1 MSRVHIQAVP
11 ARNVSASINER
22 SIPARTALALAL
34 MLALPAAAH
43 AADAADASG
52 AEVNE
57 LNRVV
62 VSATR
67 TERAVQDVPA
77 TVNAIDRE
85 RMDNELVRDIRDLF
99 RYEPGIEVGSNRE
112 RFGLSDIRIR
122 GLGGNRV
129 RVLVDGVSVSDS
141 FAIGSFSNAGRNFVD
156 LDTVKQVEV
165 VRGPSSALHG
175 SDALGGVVSFVTK
188 DPNDYLKDGANTYFG
203 LKLGAESRNEGL
215 YGSATAAFGGDRW
228 SGLVVVNHH
237 QGKETENQ
245 GNNDAHDSTR
255 TRANPQDFDGRSLL
269 TKLVYAPSENQ
280 RFRLTV
286 EGSEDQTDTQVFSS
300 LGLVAPV
307 PGVPP
312 NSPRTRVASMTGDD
326 HQTRARVSFAHEIE
340 ALDSVLADSLQWQ
353 IYRQDSET
361 TQRTREQRVT
371 VSNNPN
377 PTLRQ
382 REFNFDQRLYG
393 AEAIVHKDFATGSVE
408 HTLTYGFEYEQT
420 DFRQKRDGRS
430 VNLTSGVIS
439 KTISPDTFPVRDF
452 PISKTKSA
460 GVFVQD
466 EIRFADGKFRLI
478 PAVRV
483 DRYELTS
490 KPDAIW
496 NGDNPG
502 VKISDLSKTSV
513 SPKLGAVWHFAED
526 WSLYGGYQRGFRAP
540 PYNDVNLGFTNLQF
554 GYTAIP
560 NANLK
565 PETSNGYELGL
576 RFSDKAVY
584 AQLSAYYND
593 YKDFIESSRQVSAPP
608 QTPLIV
614 FQSQNVAKARIRGVE
629 LSGGVDLGE
638 LSASLAGWSTRFAA
652 AYSKGED
659 KTADRPLESI
669 APLSATLGV
678 AYDRDTWGVELAGRF
693 AKRKSDLPAPNRFAT
708 PGFGV
713 LDLLAHWNFAP
724 GAKFNVG
731 VFNLGDKK
739 YWDGGDVPGTLTV
752 SSTILD
758 RYTAPGRNVGA
769 SVAVSW

>member
-1 MSRVHIQAVP
+1 MSRVHTQAAP
-11 ARNVSASINER
+11 ARSNPVR
-22 SIPARTALALAL
+22 IPARSALALAL
-34 MLALPAAAH
+34 LLALPAAH
-43 AADAADASG
+43 AADAAAADAAG

-67 TERAVQDVPA
+67 TEREVQDVPA
-77 TVNAIDRE
+77 TVNVIDRE

-99 RYEPGIEVGSNRE
+99 RYEPGVEVGSNRE
-112 RFGLSDIRIR
+112 RFGLGDIRIR

-129 RVLVDGVSVSDS
+129 RVLVDGVSVSDG

-156 LDTVKQVEV
+156 LDTVKAVEV

-188 DPNDYLKDGANTYFG
+188 DPNDYLKDGAKTYFG
-203 LKLGAESRNEGL
+203 LKLGVESQNEGL
-215 YGSATAAFGGDRW
+215 FGNATAAFGGDRW

-237 QGKETENQ
+237 QGQETENM
-245 GNNDAHDSTR
+245 GTRDTLDASR
-255 TRANPQDFDGRSLL
+255 TQPNPQNSDGRSLL

-286 EGSEDQTDTQVFSS
+286 EGSEDQTDTDVFTARGTALSMPGAPQV
-300 LGLVAPV
+300 
-307 PGVPP
+307 
-312 NSPRTRVASMTGDD
+312 RVLSQTGDD
-326 HQTRARVSFAHEIE
+326 HQTRARVSFAHEIDS
-340 ALDSVLADSLQWQ
+340 LDSALADSLQWQ
-353 IYRQDSET
+353 VYRQDSET
-361 TQRTREQRVT
+361 TQRTREQRVS
-371 VSNNPN
+371 VVGGREIS
-377 PTLRQ
+377 PTLRL
-382 REFNFDQRLYG
+382 REFNFDQRVYG
-393 AEAIVHKDFATGSVE
+393 AEATAHKDFSTGSVA
-408 HTLTYGFEYEQT
+408 HTLTYGFEYENT
-420 DFRQKRDGRS
+420 EFRQKRDGRA
-430 VNLTSGVIS
+430 VNLTTGAVSNV
-439 KTISPDTFPVRDF
+439 ISPDTFPVRDF
-452 PISKTKSA
+452 PISKTHNA

-466 EIRFADGKFRLI
+466 EIQFADGRFRLV

-483 DRYELTS
+483 DRYELRVQRDPIFTT
-490 KPDAIW
+490 
-496 NGDNPG
+496 DNPG

-513 SPKLGAVWHFAED
+513 SPKLGAVWHFAPD
-526 WSLYGGYQRGFRAP
+526 WSVYGGYQRGFRAP

-560 NANLK
+560 NPDLK
-565 PETSNGYELGL
+565 PETSDGYELGL
-576 RFSDKAVY
+576 RFSSKAVY
-584 AQLSAYYND
+584 AQVAAYYNE
-593 YKDFIESSRQVSAPP
+593 YQDFIESNRQVSAPP

-629 LSGGVDLGE
+629 LRGGVDFGE
-638 LSASLAGWSTRFAA
+638 WNASLAGWSTRFSA

-669 APLSATLGV
+669 APLTATLGV
-678 AYDRDTWGVELAGRF
+678 AYDRDDWGVELAGRF
-693 AKRKSDLPAPNRFAT
+693 AKRKSDLPAPNRFAA
-708 PGFGV
+708 PGYGV

-724 GAKFNVG
+724 GARFNVG

-739 YWDGGDVPGTLTV
+739 YWDSADLPGTITAA
-752 SSTILD
+752 SSILD

>member
-1 MSRVHIQAVP
+1 MSRVQPQALLARTTHALVP
-11 ARNVSASINER
+11 ARS
-22 SIPARTALALAL
+22 ALALAL
-34 MLALPAAAH
+34 LLALPAVAS
-43 AADAADASG
+43 AADAPDASG

-62 VSATR
+62 VGATR
-67 TERAVQDVPA
+67 TERQVQDVPA
-77 TVNAIDRE
+77 TVGAIDRE
-85 RMDNELVRDIRDLF
+85 RMDNELVRNIRDLF

-112 RFGLSDIRIR
+112 RFGLGDIRIR

-129 RVLVDGVSVSDS
+129 RVLVDGISVSDS
-141 FAIGSFSNAGRNFVD
+141 FSIGSFSNAGRNFVD
-156 LDTVKQVEV
+156 LDTVKEVEV

-188 DPNDYLKDGANTYFG
+188 DPNDYLKDGAKTYFG
-203 LKLGAESRNEGL
+203 LKLGAESQNEGL
-215 YGSATAAFGGDRW
+215 YGSATAAFGGERW

-245 GNNDAHDSTR
+245 GDNDAHDGTR
-255 TRANPQDFDGRSLL
+255 TRANPQNFDGRSLL

-286 EGSEDQTDTQVFSS
+286 EGSEEQNDTTVFTSF
-300 LGLVAPV
+300 GLVALV
-307 PGVPP
+307 PGQPP
-312 NSPRTRVASMTGDD
+312 NSPRTRVASMFGND
-326 HQTRARVSFAHEIE
+326 HQTRARVAFAHEIDS
-340 ALDSVLADSLQWQ
+340 LDSVLADSLQWQ

-361 TQRTREQRVT
+361 TQRTREQRAT
-371 VSNNPN
+371 VSGGREINPM
-377 PTLRQ
+377 LRL
-382 REFNFDQRLYG
+382 REFNFDQRVYG
-393 AEAIVHKDFATGSVE
+393 AEATAHKNFATGSVE
-408 HTLTYGFEYEQT
+408 HTLTYGLEYEDT
-420 DFRQKRDGRS
+420 EFRQKRDGRL
-430 VNLTSGVIS
+430 VNLTTGAVSNA
-439 KTISPDTFPVRDF
+439 ISPDVFPVRDF
-452 PISKTKSA
+452 PVSKTRNA

-466 EIRFADGKFRLI
+466 EIQFADGKFRLV

-483 DRYELTS
+483 DRYEL
-490 KPDAIW
+490 KPSQDPIW

-513 SPKLGAVWHFAED
+513 SPKLGAVWHFADD

-540 PYNDVNLGFTNLQF
+540 PYSDVNLGFTNLAF

-560 NANLK
+560 NADLK

-576 RFSDKAVY
+576 RFSSKAVY
-584 AQLSAYYND
+584 AQVAAFYND
-593 YKDFIESSRQVSAPP
+593 YKDFIESNRQVSAPP

-629 LSGGVDLGE
+629 LRGGVDFGA
-638 LSASLAGWSTRFAA
+638 LSESLAGWSTRFAA

-669 APLSATLGV
+669 APLTATIGV
-678 AYDRDTWGVELAGRF
+678 AYDREAWGVELASRF
-693 AKRKSDLPAPNRFAT
+693 ARHKTDLPATNRFAA
-708 PGFGV
+708 PGYGV
-713 LDLLAHWNFAP
+713 FDLLAHWDFAP

-739 YWDGGDVPGTLTV
+739 YWDGGDVPGSLLATSAV
-752 SSTILD
+752 LD

>member
-1 MSRVHIQAVP
+1 MSRVHTQAAPARSIPNPVP
-11 ARNVSASINER
+11 ARC
-22 SIPARTALALAL
+22 ALALAL
-34 MLALPAAAH
+34 TLALPAVAS
-43 AADAADASG
+43 AADAADAAS
-52 AEVNE
+52 ADVNE

-67 TERAVQDVPA
+67 TERQVQDVPA
-77 TVNAIDRE
+77 TVSAIDRE

-99 RYEPGIEVGSNRE
+99 RYEPGIEVGANRE
-112 RFGLSDIRIR
+112 RFGLGDIRIR

-203 LKLGAESRNEGL
+203 LKLGAESQNEGL
-215 YGSATAAFGGDRW
+215 YGSATAAFGGERW

-245 GNNDAHDSTR
+245 GDNDAHDGTR
-255 TRANPQDFDGRSLL
+255 TRANPQDFDGRSVL

-286 EGSEDQTDTQVFSS
+286 EGSEEQTDTLVFNA
-300 LGLVAPV
+300 LGLVALV
-307 PGVPP
+307 PGQPP
-312 NSPRTRVASMTGDD
+312 NSPRTRVASMSGDD
-326 HQTRARVSFAHEIE
+326 RQTRARVAFAHEIDSI
-340 ALDSVLADSLQWQ
+340 DSVLADSLQWQ

-371 VSNNPN
+371 LSNNPN
-377 PTLRQ
+377 PTLRL
-382 REFNFDQRLYG
+382 REFNFDQRVYG
-393 AEAIVHKDFATGSVE
+393 AEATAHKSFATGSVG
-408 HTLTYGFEYEQT
+408 HTLTYGFEYENT
-420 DFRQKRDGRS
+420 EFRQKRDGRA
-430 VNLTSGVIS
+430 VNLTTGAVSNA
-439 KTISPDTFPVRDF
+439 ISPDAFPVRDF
-452 PISKTKSA
+452 PVSKTQNA

-466 EIRFADGKFRLI
+466 EIQFADGKFRLV

-483 DRYELTS
+483 DRYELRPR
-490 KPDAIW
+490 KDAIW

-502 VKISDLSKTSV
+502 VTVSDLSKTSV

-540 PYNDVNLGFTNLQF
+540 PYSDVNLGFTNLQF

-560 NANLK
+560 NPNLK
-565 PETSNGYELGL
+565 PETSDGYELGL
-576 RFSDKAVY
+576 RLRNKAVY
-584 AQLSAYYND
+584 AQVAAFYND

-629 LSGGVDLGE
+629 LRGGIDFGE
-638 LSASLAGWSTRFAA
+638 LSDALAGWSTRFAA

-669 APLSATLGV
+669 APLTASVGV

-693 AKRKSDLPAPNRFAT
+693 ARHKTDLPASNRFAA
-708 PGFGV
+708 PGYGV
-713 LDLLAHWNFAP
+713 LDLLAHWQFAP

-731 VFNLGDKK
+731 VFNLGDEK
-739 YWDGGDVPGTLTV
+739 YWDGGDVPGTLTA
-752 SSTILD
+752 SSAVLD

>member
-1 MSRVHIQAVP
+1 MSRVHTQAAPARSIRNPVP
-11 ARNVSASINER
+11 ARR
-22 SIPARTALALAL
+22 ALALAL
-34 MLALPAAAH
+34 TLALPAVAS
-43 AADAADASG
+43 AADAADAAS
-52 AEVNE
+52 ADVNE

-67 TERAVQDVPA
+67 TERQVQDVPA
-77 TVNAIDRE
+77 TVSAIDRE

-99 RYEPGIEVGSNRE
+99 RYEPGIEVGANRE
-112 RFGLSDIRIR
+112 RFGLGDIRIR

-129 RVLVDGVSVSDS
+129 RVLVDGVSVPDS
-141 FAIGSFSNAGRNFVD
+141 FAIGSFSNAGRDFVD

-188 DPNDYLKDGANTYFG
+188 DPNDYLKDGASTYFG
-203 LKLGAESRNEGL
+203 LKLGAESQNEGL
-215 YGSATAAFGGDRW
+215 YGSATAAFGGERW

-245 GNNDAHDSTR
+245 GDNDAHDGTR
-255 TRANPQDFDGRSLL
+255 TRANPQDFDGRSVL

-286 EGSEDQTDTQVFSS
+286 EGSEEQTDTLVFSA
-300 LGLVAPV
+300 LGLVALV
-307 PGVPP
+307 PGQPP
-312 NSPRTRVASMTGDD
+312 NSPRTRVASMSGDD
-326 HQTRARVSFAHEIE
+326 HQTRARVAFAHEIDSI
-340 ALDSVLADSLQWQ
+340 DSVLADSLQWQ

-371 VSNNPN
+371 LSNNPN
-377 PTLRQ
+377 PTLRL
-382 REFNFDQRLYG
+382 REFNFDQRVYG
-393 AEAIVHKDFATGSVE
+393 AQATAHKNFATGSVE
-408 HTLTYGFEYEQT
+408 HTLTYGFEYENT
-420 DFRQKRDGRS
+420 EFRQKRDGRA
-430 VNLTSGVIS
+430 VNLTTGAVSNA
-439 KTISPDTFPVRDF
+439 ISPDTFPVRDF
-452 PISKTKSA
+452 PVSKTQNA

-466 EIRFADGKFRLI
+466 EIQFADGKFRLV

-483 DRYELTS
+483 DRYELRPR
-490 KPDAIW
+490 KDAVW

-502 VKISDLSKTSV
+502 VKVSELSKTSV

-540 PYNDVNLGFTNLQF
+540 PYSDVNLGFTNLQF

-560 NANLK
+560 NPNLK
-565 PETSNGYELGL
+565 PETSDGYELGL
-576 RFSDKAVY
+576 RLRNKAVY
-584 AQLSAYYND
+584 AQVAAFYND

-629 LSGGVDLGE
+629 LRGGVDFGE
-638 LSASLAGWSTRFAA
+638 LSDALAGWSTRFAA

-669 APLSATLGV
+669 APLTASVGV
-678 AYDRDTWGVELAGRF
+678 AYDRETWGVELAGRF
-693 AKRKSDLPAPNRFAT
+693 ARHKTDLPAPNRFAA
-708 PGFGV
+708 PGYGV
-713 LDLLAHWNFAP
+713 LDLLAHWQFAP

-739 YWDGGDVPGTLTV
+739 YWDGGDVPGTLTA
-752 SSTILD
+752 SSAVLD

>member
-1 MSRVHIQAVP
+1 MSRVQFQATP
-11 ARNVSASINER
+11 ARSTSLR
-22 SIPARTALALAL
+22 IPARSALALAVV
-34 MLALPAAAH
+34 LALPAAH
-43 AADAADASG
+43 AAEAPDAAA

-67 TERAVQDVPA
+67 TERQVQDVPA

-85 RMDNELVRDIRDLF
+85 RMDNEMVRNVRDLF
-99 RYEPGIEVGSNRE
+99 RYEPGIDVGANRD
-112 RFGLSDIRIR
+112 RFGLGDIRIR

-141 FAIGSFSNAGRNFVD
+141 FLIGSFSNAGRNFVD
-156 LDTVKQVEV
+156 LDTVKEVEV

-188 DPNDYLKDGANTYFG
+188 DPGDYLKDGAKTYFG
-203 LKLGAESRNEGL
+203 LKLGVESQNEGL
-215 YGSATAAFGGDRW
+215 YGGATAAFGGERW

-237 QGKETENQ
+237 QGQETENK
-245 GNNDAHDSTR
+245 GTRDSLDGSR
-255 TRANPQDFDGRSLL
+255 TKPNPQNSDGRSLL

-286 EGSEDQTDTQVFSS
+286 EGSEDQTDTEVFTARGTALSMP
-300 LGLVAPV
+300 GAPAV
-307 PGVPP
+307 
-312 NSPRTRVASMTGDD
+312 RVLSQNGDD
-326 HQTRARVSFAHEIE
+326 HQTRARVSFAHEIDS
-340 ALDSVLADSLQWQ
+340 LDSVLADSLRWQ
-353 IYRQDSET
+353 VYRQDSET
-361 TQRTREQRVT
+361 TQRTREERVN
-371 VSNNPN
+371 VSNNPS
-377 PTLRQ
+377 PTLRL
-382 REFNFDQRLYG
+382 REFNFDQRVYG
-393 AEAIVHKDFATGSVE
+393 AEATAHKDFATGSVE
-408 HTLTYGFEYEQT
+408 HTLTYGFEYEHT
-420 DFRQKRDGRS
+420 DFRQKRDGRAI
-430 VNLTSGVIS
+430 NLTTGAVSN
-439 KTISPDTFPVRDF
+439 TISPDTFPVRDF
-452 PISKTKSA
+452 PVSQTRNA

-466 EIRFADGKFRLI
+466 EIRFADGKFRLV

-483 DRYELTS
+483 DRYELRV
-490 KPDAIW
+490 KPDAIFTT
-496 NGDNPG
+496 DNPG
-502 VKISDLSKTSV
+502 VKVSDLSKTSV

-560 NANLK
+560 NPNLK
-565 PETSNGYELGL
+565 PETSDGYELGL
-576 RFSDKAVY
+576 RFSGKAVY
-584 AQLSAYYND
+584 AQLSGYYND

-629 LSGGVDLGE
+629 LRGGVDFGE
-638 LSASLAGWSTRFAA
+638 LSPSLAGWSTRFAA

-669 APLSATLGV
+669 APLTATVGV
-678 AYDRDTWGVELAGRF
+678 AYDRDVWGVELAGRF
-693 AKRKSDLPAPNRFAT
+693 AKRKSDLPAPNRFAA
-708 PGFGV
+708 PGYGV

-739 YWDGGDVPGTLTV
+739 YWDNGDIPGTLAATSTV
-752 SSTILD
+752 LD
-758 RYTAPGRNVGA
+758 RYSAPGRNVGA